1 MCIIILKYNLYKEY
15 FMIYWGMQIVF
26 YNISSFQFIVVCY
39 VFIQSFFVINL
50 KLFKDNYRIEWKL
63 NIVKLGQ
70 FE

>member
-1 MCIIILKYNLYKEY
+1 MCIIILKYNYKEY

-50 KLFKDNYRIEWKL
+50 KLFKDNYKMEIKYSKIRL
-63 NIVKLGQ
+63 V
-70 FE
+70 